1 MALTI
6 RDVRSIIEPLGWE
19 IEKDPQFTCRRWI
32 ATAPDGTKTPIRYI
46 PTTDKMI
53 AEIKKAGI
61 DKFVKAHA
69 AEDGGGR
76 PVLTKAKG
84 PKPVKGI
91 KKAVLPQQP
100 AALKVRRLAS
110 VVSKFETSAAEA
122 PLESLDYTVKV
133 PKQHKG
139 YYCPNF
145 VKNVSTRLSIGRNIF
160 LAGPGGCGKT
170 EFVYA
175 LADLYGTKVVRVNFN
190 TGTTEQ
196 HLIGRMIAK
205 AGATEFIYGL
215 VPLAMK
221 NGWWIVFDE
230 IDYAMPEHL
239 SVLQP
244 VLEGNPLMVTQNV
257 GEEIVPH
264 ENFRM
269 FATANT
275 KGRGDESQGYVGT
288 NFLNMAF
295 LDRWS
300 IFEMEY
306 SKEEP
311 SIAAAVLQQDDT
323 LVLKLV
329 QYFELLR
336 KAAYGG
342 ELNNAIFS
350 TRRMIQV
357 CEALAAGESLKE
369 ALTYE
374 LWSRYDKHEVD
385 VMKEC
390 AADVFDREHY
400 LTGKWVVGM
409 EHFVA
414 PSNATP

>member
-1 MALTI
+1 MAFTI

-32 ATAPDGTKTPIRYI
+32 ATKPDGTKVPIRYI

-53 AEIKKAGI
+53 AEIKKGGI
-61 DKFVKAHA
+61 DKFVATHI
-69 AEDGGGR
+69 AEDGGDR
-76 PVLTKAKG
+76 PNLAKG
-84 PKPVKGI
+84 VKAPKAIRKQVATG
-91 KKAVLPQQP
+91 P
-100 AALKVRRLAS
+100 AALKIRRLAS
-110 VVSKFETSAAEA
+110 AASKFEIASET
-122 PLESLDYTVKV
+122 PLEALDYSTKI
-133 PKQHKG
+133 PKSHNG
-139 YYCPNF
+139 YYFPAF
-145 VKNVSTRLSIGRNIF
+145 VKNVATRLSIGRNIF

-175 LADLYGTKVVRVNFN
+175 LANLMGTKVVRVNFN

-205 AGATEFIYGL
+205 GGETQFVYGII
-215 VPLAMK
+215 PLAMQ
-221 NGWWIVFDE
+221 NGWWVVLDE

-264 ENFRM
+264 ENFRI

-369 ALTYE
+369 ALTFE

-409 EHFVA
+409 EHMDKVA
-414 PSNATP
+414 KGVNP